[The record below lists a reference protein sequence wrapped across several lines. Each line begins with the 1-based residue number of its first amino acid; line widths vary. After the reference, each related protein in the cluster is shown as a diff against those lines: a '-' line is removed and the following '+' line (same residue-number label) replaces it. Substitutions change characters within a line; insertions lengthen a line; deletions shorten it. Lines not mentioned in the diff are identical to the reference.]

1 MSALAELFTVFRAPS
16 GANVGLCSLS
26 CKNFAGFHAANWIF
40 TWSKQSPSWLL
51 TADRLLLNKV
61 KAIFLMD
68 RLLSVRLFQ
77 LHLKFLIMLLLWPN
91 FALFLFL
98 PIVFPTQNGKVAI
111 VTGGA
116 KGIGYHTVK
125 HLARLGMHVIIG
137 TVIISKILI
146 YIFCL
151 FLKVFS
157 VSFMQY
163 FLSSISI
170 SMEEERWRGE
180 ESTFSTNENLIYI
193 LFCKILKK
201 SVFFLKYKTWK
212 TWSTLCEKSTR
223 RSWKRL

>member
-1 MSALAELFTVFRAPS
+1 M
-16 GANVGLCSLS
+16 
-26 CKNFAGFHAANWIF
+26 
-40 TWSKQSPSWLL
+40 
-51 TADRLLLNKV
+51 
-61 KAIFLMD
+61 
-68 RLLSVRLFQ
+68 
-77 LHLKFLIMLLLWPN
+77 
-91 FALFLFL
+91 
-98 PIVFPTQNGKVAI
+98 
-111 VTGGA
+111 TGGA

-201 SVFFLKYKTWK
+201 SVFFFLNTKLGRLEVLYVKSQQEGHGKDFKMW
-212 TWSTLCEKSTR
+212 TLCK
-223 RSWKRL
+223 

>member
-1 MSALAELFTVFRAPS
+1 M
-16 GANVGLCSLS
+16 
-26 CKNFAGFHAANWIF
+26 
-40 TWSKQSPSWLL
+40 
-51 TADRLLLNKV
+51 
-61 KAIFLMD
+61 
-68 RLLSVRLFQ
+68 
-77 LHLKFLIMLLLWPN
+77 
-91 FALFLFL
+91 
-98 PIVFPTQNGKVAI
+98 
-111 VTGGA
+111 TGGA

-157 VSFMQY
+157 VSYMQY

-170 SMEEERWRGE
+170 SMEEERWQGE

-201 SVFFLKYKTWK
+201 SVFFFLNTKLGRLEVLYVKSQQEGHGKDFKMW
-212 TWSTLCEKSTR
+212 TLCK
-223 RSWKRL
+223 